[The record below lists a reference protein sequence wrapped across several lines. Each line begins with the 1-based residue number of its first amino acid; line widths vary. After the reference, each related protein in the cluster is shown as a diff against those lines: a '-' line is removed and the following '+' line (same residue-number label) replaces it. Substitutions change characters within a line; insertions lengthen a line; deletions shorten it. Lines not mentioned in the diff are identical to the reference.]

1 MKRTFRYKRHI
12 SKWYDVDIGDV
23 LILEG
28 EDGSIF
34 DTVIM
39 VESNKISRIG
49 KCGNCPLS
57 KDNVPGECMHYSFA
71 CDSNMVAS
79 SIDTIMENL

>member
-1 MKRTFRYKRHI
+1 MKRTFKYKSHI

-39 VESNKISRIG
+39 VESTVKVN
-49 KCGNCPLS
+49 KCGSCPLS
-57 KDNVPGECMHYSFA
+57 KDSVPGECMHYSFA
-71 CDSNMVAS
+71 CNSDMVAL
-79 SIDTIMENL
+79 SIDTMMENL